1 MDSSASSESTVT
13 ADLGALL
20 ESTMTLSR
28 GLETLYSEHE
38 VLLEALGASGETSK
52 TSLDSST
59 GRKRTRFFAS
69 WSLFPPPQSRVK
81 RAGEMRTCP
90 RTLVCR

>member
-1 MDSSASSESTVT
+1 MDSSPSSEGTVT

-52 TSLDSST
+52 TSLDSSQ
-59 GRKRTRFFAS
+59 GIIIRDFKAIATRLAI
-69 WSLFPPPQSRVK
+69 LH
-81 RAGEMRTCP
+81 
-90 RTLVCR
+90 